1 MLKISSFFR
10 IWVMDLS
17 VVHNCCILKNPKKTK
32 KNQNMYL
39 GHNFL
44 DEEIRNE
51 LKKYRLDF
59 IKPNN
64 IEKKIAELLAQKK
77 VIAHFNDKMEFGPFI
92 GNRSI
97 LFTAS
102 DKNIKIG

>member
-10 IWVMDLS
+10 IWVMEVYLL
-17 VVHNCCILKNPKKTK
+17 VVHNCCILKNPKKPRK
-32 KNQNMYL
+32 IKNMYL

-59 IKPNN
+59 IKL
-64 IEKKIAELLAQKK
+64 II
-77 VIAHFNDKMEFGPFI
+77 
-92 GNRSI
+92 
-97 LFTAS
+97 
-102 DKNIKIG
+102 